1 MKELMV
7 SQNVGG
13 EDEKWVEGYVR
24 ELETVGEKRLEEVF
38 GEEAKEAMRT
48 GYAMRLR
55 MILERKKDG
64 RHKGRLVGQ
73 GFLEPR
79 RMTKGREDSPVAS
92 HSTIRAVF
100 FGAGDESGQDDD
112 LVGSIDVSTAFLQ
125 ADLYKEGECK
135 RYATFREYRGGP
147 LRVFRLLGPLYGSRD
162 SPRRWFILLRLSS

>member
-1 MKELMV
+1 
-7 SQNVGG
+7 
-13 EDEKWVEGYVR
+13 
-24 ELETVGEKRLEEVF
+24 
-38 GEEAKEAMRT
+38 
-48 GYAMRLR
+48 

-79 RMTKGREDSPVAS
+79 WMTKGREDSPVAN

-162 SPRRWFILLRLSS
+162 SPRRWFDTLKAELMTQAYGFIPCPTDPCAFHNPETGVRLALVVDDLLV